1 MNKIYNFLLV
11 VEKDLVH
18 LALYT
23 LLEEQLIKYWHI

>member
-11 VEKDLVH
+11 VEKYLVH

-23 LLEEQLIKYWHI
+23 LLEEQLI